1 MIIGITGMLG
11 AGKGAIVEYLLTRGF
26 KHYSVRA
33 FLTEEILRRG
43 IGVNR
48 DNMVLVANDLRAKFG
63 AGCIVE
69 ELYKRAVVAGGDA
82 VIESIRSVGE
92 VEALKS
98 KEGSVLFGVDAD
110 IETRYSRVVGRGT
123 STDNV
128 SFEKFV
134 FDEQRESTLSDP
146 MKGNLRSCIELADYN
161 FKNDWTIADLH
172 KKVEKVLDEISG
184 KKKNVSRGFSAGILS
199 DGQIKRRVKGGEI
212 EIIPYDEKCV
222 QPASYDLHLDNQ
234 FKIFRP
240 HRTEIIDTKNPVKDL
255 MEDVDLGDRDSFVL
269 HPGSFALGLIKEV
282 TGVDNKHV
290 GRLEGK
296 SSLARL
302 GLIIHTTAGFLDPG
316 NSLQLTLELF
326 NASPLPIK
334 LYPGMKIAQIA
345 FEELQE
351 ECEVPYGKE
360 RGSSYYGVRH
370 IQESQMHKNFEKFD
384 SKTGLYN
391 PEK

>member
-1 MIIGITGMLG
+1 MLG
-11 AGKGAIVEYLLTRGF
+11 AGKGTIAEFLLAKGF

-33 FLTEEILRRG
+33 FLTEEISKRG
-43 IGVNR
+43 LNVNR
-48 DNMVLVANDLRAKFG
+48 DNMVFVANDLRAKFG
-63 AGCIVE
+63 PGCIVE
-69 ELYKRAVVAGGDA
+69 ELCKRAAVAGGDT
-82 VIESIRSVGE
+82 VIESVRCVGE
-92 VEALKS
+92 VETLKNN
-98 KEGSVLFGVDAD
+98 KDAFLFGVDAD
-110 IETRYSRVVGRGT
+110 IETRYARIVERGT
-123 STDNV
+123 NTDRV
-128 SFEKFV
+128 SFDEFV
-134 FDEQRESTLSDP
+134 VQEQRESTLTDP
-146 MKGNLRSCIELADYN
+146 TKGNLRRCIELADYN
-161 FKNDWTIADLH
+161 FKNDWTVEELQGKI
-172 KKVEKVLDEISG
+172 EKVLEQISG
-184 KKKNVSRGFSAGILS
+184 KGKVVSSGIDRKFSAGILA
-199 DGQIKRRVKGGEI
+199 DCQIKSRVKTGEI
-212 EIIPYDEKCV
+212 KIVPYNEECV

-240 HRTEIIDTKNPVKDL
+240 HRTEVIDTKDPVKDL
-255 MEDVDLGDRDSFVL
+255 MEDADLEDRDSFVL
-269 HPGSFALGLIKEV
+269 HPGSFALGLVKEV

-345 FEELQE
+345 FEELQA

-360 RGSSYYGVRH
+360 RGSSYYGVNK
-370 IQESQMHKNFEKFD
+370 IQESQMHKNFKKFD
-384 SKTGLYN
+384 KETGLYN